1 MFGFV
6 VVIEITAEDGEQ
18 TQRIALALWA
28 VPEVAGHFDAVLGHD
43 EFVDFLSLP
52 QFFFEQLSVFMDF
65 GFLGF
70 GTAEEETMPDFMSIK
85 SRTPAGTVLV

>member
-1 MFGFV
+1 MVVFGFV

-28 VPEVAGHFDAVLGHD
+28 VPEVTGHFDAVLSHD

-52 QFFFEQLSVFMDF
+52 
-65 GFLGF
+65 
-70 GTAEEETMPDFMSIK
+70 
-85 SRTPAGTVLV
+85 